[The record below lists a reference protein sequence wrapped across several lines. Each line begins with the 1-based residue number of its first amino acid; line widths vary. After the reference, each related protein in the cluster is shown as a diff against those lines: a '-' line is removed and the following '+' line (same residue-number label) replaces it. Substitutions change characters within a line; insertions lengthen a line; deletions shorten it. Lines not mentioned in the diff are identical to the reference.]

1 MGGFIL
7 QMLRFTARAAPWIE
21 AGLKPISFR
30 THTRKVLFASD
41 AANGKKDTL
50 TTAVY
55 RDKMQDGTAREISSL
70 SGVIDPLTSFARKS
84 MANMTMTIS
93 STQLWL

>member
-1 MGGFIL
+1 M
-7 QMLRFTARAAPWIE
+7 
-21 AGLKPISFR
+21 
-30 THTRKVLFASD
+30 LFASD

-50 TTAVY
+50 TAAVY
-55 RDKMQDGTAREISSL
+55 PDKMQDGTDPCAREISSL